1 MLYPVELRVLVG
13 LILVLF
19 GPLSNG
25 GRARD
30 LPDLSVCPLGLTL
43 ASNHRFAS
51 ACCGS
56 WPGPAWLSGLAPL
69 GSGFLWVLAWPR
81 LALARLAL
89 APLGCRS

>member
-56 WPGPAWLSGLAPL
+56 WPGPFWPGPAWLWLSVGPGLAPL
-69 GSGFLWVLAWPR
+69 GSGPAWLWPR
-81 LALARLAL
+81 LALA
-89 APLGCRS
+89 